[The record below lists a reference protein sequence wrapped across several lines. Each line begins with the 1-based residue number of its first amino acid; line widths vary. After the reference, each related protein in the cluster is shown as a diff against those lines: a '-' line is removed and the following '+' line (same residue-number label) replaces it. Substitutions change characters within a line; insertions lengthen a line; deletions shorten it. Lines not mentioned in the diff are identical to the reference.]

1 MDNTKLLAVAEN
13 LHALA
18 DSLLAL
24 SGEQKTS
31 QEEEKASEQQTVS
44 LEEIRSVLADK
55 SRQNLTAKVRELL
68 GRYGVKKLSEVDPV
82 RYPELLA
89 EAKELTDE

>member
-1 MDNTKLLAVAEN
+1 MDNTKLLAVARN

-24 SGEQKTS
+24 SEEQQTT
-31 QEEEKASEQQTVS
+31 QDEAKASEQQTVS

-68 GRYGVKKLSEVDPV
+68 GRYGVKKLSEVDPA
-82 RYPELLA
+82 RYPELLT
-89 EAKELTDE
+89 EAKELRDE